1 MLNRIVKLA
10 LGFCLIAAADLRA
23 AENIMVAVK
32 TDLGVFVVETYPDAA
47 PETVK
52 NFLGYVDSNFYEN
65 TIFHRIIPGFL
76 VQGGGITSDFVEKPT
91 RNPVV
96 NESINGLR
104 NDYKSIAMAREHD
117 PNSATAQFYVNLKSN
132 PEFNATQ
139 TRPGYTVFGKVIVGI
154 EVLEKIAQSPR
165 GRLKMLPEAPDY
177 IIRILSTSR
186 IDAASLRTLLESQ
199 NAPKPS
205 AFKDALVVP
214 INDQQ

>member
-1 MLNRIVKLA
+1 MLNRLVQTA
-10 LGFCLIAAADLRA
+10 LGFCLIVTTDLRA

-52 NFLGYVDSNFYEN
+52 NFLGYVDTHFYDD

-91 RNPVV
+91 RNPVI
-96 NESINGLR
+96 NESINGLK
-104 NDYKSIAMAREHD
+104 NDYKSIAMAREQN

-139 TRPGYTVFGKVIVGI
+139 TKPGYTVFGKVIVGI

-165 GRLKMLPEAPDY
+165 GRLKVLPEAPNY

-186 IDAASLRTLLESQ
+186 VDAADLRTLLESQ

-205 AFKDALVVP
+205 AFKDALVP
-214 INDQQ
+214 INDQ

>member
-1 MLNRIVKLA
+1 MLNRLIQTA
-10 LGFCLIAAADLRA
+10 LGFCLIVTTDLRA

-32 TDLGVFVVETYPDAA
+32 TDLGIFVVETYPDAA

-52 NFLGYVDSNFYEN
+52 NFLGYVDTNFYDN

-91 RNPVV
+91 RDPVI
-96 NESINGLR
+96 NESINGLK
-104 NDYKSIAMAREHD
+104 NDYKSIAMAREQN

-139 TRPGYTVFGKVIVGI
+139 TKPGYTVFGKVIVGI

-165 GRLKMLPEAPDY
+165 GRLKVLPEAPNY

-186 IDAASLRTLLESQ
+186 VDAADVRALLESQ

-205 AFKDALVVP
+205 AFKDAVVP
-214 INDQQ
+214 INDQ